1 MDVAERSGYYAD
13 KVIAT
18 ARKVIDD
25 IPPRN
30 TFIHGD
36 FHPGNIM
43 VTSDDEFLLID
54 MGDASVGDPIID
66 LMGSYQIMRIAASRP
81 GGAERYMSLGMEQA
95 NRVWE
100 TFVREYYGISDS
112 EQQAAIERK
121 LRYYVILRNMAGIT
135 FSTIVPDNEREMFAE
150 MLSNALLRGMPA

>member
-1 MDVAERSGYYAD
+1 
-13 KVIAT
+13 
-18 ARKVIDD
+18 
-25 IPPRN
+25 
-30 TFIHGD
+30 
-36 FHPGNIM
+36 
-43 VTSDDEFLLID
+43 
-54 MGDASVGDPIID
+54 
-66 LMGSYQIMRIAASRP
+66 
-81 GGAERYMSLGMEQA
+81 MSLGMEQA